1 MQTPNDAAAWDRQA
15 AEARAAVQA
24 WRAVHPRA
32 TLTDIEGEVDRQLA
46 VARARLIEAA
56 VVAGSVA
63 ATRPACPDCG
73 GAMTWDGERTRHLTT
88 THDEAIALTRR
99 YARCPRCGTGLFPP
113 G

>member
-1 MQTPNDAAAWDRQA
+1 MQTPDDAAAWDRQA

-32 TLTDIEGEVDRQLA
+32 TLTEIEGEVGRHLA

-56 VVAGSVA
+56 AMAESVA
-63 ATRPACPDCG
+63 ATPPACPDCDG
-73 GAMTWDGERTRHLTT
+73 VMTWDGGRTRRLTT
-88 THDEAIALTRR
+88 TYDETIALTRR